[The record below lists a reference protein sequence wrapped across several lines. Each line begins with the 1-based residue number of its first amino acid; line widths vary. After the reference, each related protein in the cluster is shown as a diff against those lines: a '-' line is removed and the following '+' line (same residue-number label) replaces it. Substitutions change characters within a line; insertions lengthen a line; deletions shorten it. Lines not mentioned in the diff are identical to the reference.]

1 MYIQAAQFFDNMA
14 LLRIGS
20 WFNLTLT
27 SHSNYQFFD
36 NMALLRI
43 SSWFNLTLISH
54 SK

>member
-14 LLRIGS
+14 LLRISS

-43 SSWFNLTLISH
+43 LSWFNLTLTNH
-54 SK
+54 YK

>member
-14 LLRIGS
+14 LLRIRS

-43 SSWFNLTLISH
+43 SS
-54 SK
+54 